1 MVDRV
6 GQRLGK
12 YRLIRLLGRG
22 GFAEV
27 YLGEHLRLSTQAAVK
42 VLYTRL
48 ANPTEVEC
56 FEKEAHTIA
65 HLSHPHI
72 VRVFDFDVQDDT
84 PFLVM
89 DYATGGTLRQ
99 RHPKGSILPLP
110 AIISY
115 VKQVA
120 DALLYAHDQRL
131 IHRDVKPEN
140 MLLAQRNEVLLSD
153 FGIATIAHHTSTQST
168 QAMAGTSSIWLLSRY
183 RASHGLPV
191 TNMLWG
197 SWCTNGSVG
206 VAPSTEQRQKSRC
219 SMFLLLF
226 LLFERMGIRSHLMSS
241 RLS

>member
-48 ANPTEVEC
+48 ANHTEVEC

-120 DALLYAHDQRL
+120 DALQYAHDQRL

-140 MLLAQRNEVLLSD
+140 MLLEAVRKGSRGRLAWMSCFSLTSHFRN
-153 FGIATIAHHTSTQST
+153 A
-168 QAMAGTSSIWLLSRY
+168 
-183 RASHGLPV
+183 
-191 TNMLWG
+191 
-197 SWCTNGSVG
+197 
-206 VAPSTEQRQKSRC
+206 RQTR
-219 SMFLLLF
+219 
-226 LLFERMGIRSHLMSS
+226 SS
-241 RLS
+241 RLPRVHRTDGFRSR